1 MIIWLASYPKSGNTW
16 LRSFIA
22 SLLFNESDNL
32 SLKSL
37 SNIPQFPLRSHFNN
51 FVNNHEI
58 DDLNKVSSHWIK
70 SQQIINLDKKVK
82 FFKTHHALCKINSSI
97 FTNYENS
104 LGVIYIVRDPR
115 NVISSIKY
123 HFSKENYI
131 EAKNF
136 LFDEN
141 KCLGK
146 KFDET
151 SKNKNRDM
159 VTLIASW
166 KTHYNSWKN
175 FKKNYLLIK
184 YENLVSNPYE
194 EFTKISEYLAKLIN
208 IKIQEDKILKAV
220 ENNNFE
226 NLKKIENRDGFAEQA
241 KDTNTGKTKSFFNLG
256 PKNKWQEKL
265 NIEISQSI
273 EEKFEIEMKELG
285 YL

>member
-22 SLLFNESDNL
+22 SLLFKKTATL

-51 FVNNHEI
+51 FVNNHDI
-58 DDLNKVSSHWIK
+58 DDLNKVSSYWIK
-70 SQQIINLDKKVK
+70 SQQIINLDKRVK
-82 FFKTHHALCKINSSI
+82 FFKTHHALCKINGSI

-136 LFDEN
+136 LFNEN

-159 VTLIASW
+159 FTLIASW

-184 YENLVSNPYE
+184 YENLVLNPHE
-194 EFTKISEYLAKLIN
+194 EFTKIAEYLSKLIKKTLSRFLYSS
-208 IKIQEDKILKAV
+208 KI
-220 ENNNFE
+220 
-226 NLKKIENRDGFAEQA
+226 NL
-241 KDTNTGKTKSFFNLG
+241 
-256 PKNKWQEKL
+256 
-265 NIEISQSI
+265 
-273 EEKFEIEMKELG
+273 
-285 YL
+285 

>member
-22 SLLFNESDNL
+22 SLLFNKSGNFNL
-32 SLKSL
+32 KCL
-37 SNIPQFPLRSHFNN
+37 SNIPQFPLRSHFHKLVKND
-51 FVNNHEI
+51 EI
-58 DDLNKVSSHWIK
+58 DDLNKVSSNWIK
-70 SQQIINLDKKVK
+70 SQQIINSDNKIK
-82 FFKTHHALCKINSSI
+82 FFKTHHALCKINGSI

-123 HFSKENYI
+123 HFSKDNYI

-136 LFDEN
+136 LFSEN

-146 KFDET
+146 KFDEN
-151 SKNKNRDM
+151 SPNKNRDM

-184 YENLVSNPYE
+184 YENLISNPYE
-194 EFTKISEYLAKLIN
+194 EFTKISVFLSKLIN
-208 IKIQEDKILKAV
+208 IKIEDGKIFEAI

-226 NLKKIENRDGFAEQA
+226 NLKKIENKDGFAEA
-241 KDTNTGKTKSFFNLG
+241 ANDKNTGKKKSFFNLG

-265 NIEISQSI
+265 NFEIRQSI
-273 EEKFEIEMKELG
+273 EEKFQIEMKELG

>member
-22 SLLFNESDNL
+22 SLLFNKSDNL

-51 FVNNHEI
+51 FVNNHDI
-58 DDLNKVSSHWIK
+58 DDLNKVSSYWIK
-70 SQQIINLDKKVK
+70 SQQIINLDKRVK
-82 FFKTHHALCKINSSI
+82 FFKTHHALCKINGSI

-136 LFDEN
+136 LFNEN

-159 VTLIASW
+159 FTLIASW

-184 YENLVSNPYE
+184 YEDLVSNPHE
-194 EFTKISEYLAKLIN
+194 EFTKISEYLSNLIK
-208 IKIQEDKILKAV
+208 IKIQNDKILKAI
-220 ENNNFE
+220 EDNNFE
-226 NLKKIENRDGFAEQA
+226 NLKKIENKDGFAEA
-241 KDTNTGKTKSFFNLG
+241 AIDKHTGKTKSFFNLG
-256 PKNKWQEKL
+256 PNNKWQEKL
-265 NIEISQSI
+265 NIEIKQSI
-273 EEKFEIEMKELG
+273 EETFETEMRELG

>member
-22 SLLFNESDNL
+22 SLLFNKNDNP
-32 SLKSL
+32 SLKSI

-51 FVNNHEI
+51 FVNNLEI
-58 DDLNKVSSHWIK
+58 DDLNKVSAYWIK

-82 FFKTHHALCKINSSI
+82 FFKTHHALCKINGSI

-123 HFSKENYI
+123 HFSKENYT

-136 LFDEN
+136 LFNEN

-159 VTLIASW
+159 FTLIASW

-184 YENLVSNPYE
+184 YENLVSNPHE
-194 EFTKISEYLAKLIN
+194 EFTKIAEYLSKLIK
-208 IKIQEDKILKAV
+208 IKLQDDKIMTAIK
-220 ENNNFE
+220 NNNFE
-226 NLKKIENRDGFAEQA
+226 NLKKIENKDGFVEAA
-241 KDTNTGKTKSFFNLG
+241 NDKNTGKTKNFFNLG
-256 PKNKWQEKL
+256 PNNKWQEKL
-265 NIEISQSI
+265 DIEIRQSI
-273 EEKFEIEMKELG
+273 EEKFEFEMKELG